1 MLILGQNL
9 QLHYDYGDGRNYL
22 TSTIEM
28 FKPDEYGAT
37 FFFFDMDY
45 NYQEGDKST
54 SLAYLE
60 LARYI
65 SIPVDKFS
73 VTIQYNDGIIGENYA
88 WSAPL
93 GPVWL
98 GGLSYPLDLGFITLN
113 TDVLFR
119 KSRNSD
125 APDAQL
131 TIVWNKKFLNDKLTF
146 MGFFD
151 LWSQDKMTEDGKEPV
166 LLTEPQLWYGVSKH
180 LSIGGEIELSKNF
193 VSDDFEIMPTLG
205 LKWQF

>member
-1 MLILGQNL
+1 MKRTCLAVIFILPMILVAQNL
-9 QLHYDYGDGRNYL
+9 QLHYDFGEDRDYF

-45 NYQEGDKST
+45 NFQEGDKSA

-60 LARYI
+60 IARYI
-65 SIPVDKFS
+65 SLPFDKFS
-73 VTIQYNDGIIGENYA
+73 ATIQYNDGLVGDNYF

-113 TDVLFR
+113 TDVLMR
-119 KSRNSD
+119 KYRNSD

-131 TIVWNKKFLNDKLTF
+131 TIVWTNKFINEKLSFT
-146 MGFFD
+146 GFFD
-151 LWSQDKMTEDGKEPV
+151 LWIQDNGSDEKEAV
-166 LLTEPQLWYGVSKH
+166 LLTEPQLWYKLSNH
-180 LSIGGEIELSKNF
+180 LSIGGEVEFSKNF
-193 VSDDFEIMPTLG
+193 V
-205 LKWQF
+205 

>member
-1 MLILGQNL
+1 MKRTCLAVIFILPMILVAQNL
-9 QLHYDYGDGRNYL
+9 QLHYDFGEDRDYF

-45 NYQEGDKST
+45 NYQHGEKSA

-60 LARYI
+60 IARYI
-65 SIPVDKFS
+65 SLPFDKFS
-73 VTIQYNDGIIGENYA
+73 ATVQYNDGVAPWG
-88 WSAPL
+88 PL

-98 GGLSYPLDLGFITLN
+98 GGLSYPIDLGFITLN
-113 TDVLFR
+113 TDVLLR
-119 KSRNSD
+119 KYRGSD

-131 TIVWNKKFLNDKLTF
+131 TIVWNKKLLNDKLTF

-151 LWSQDKMTEDGKEPV
+151 LWSQDNAKDEKEPV
-166 LLTEPQLWYGVSKH
+166 LLTEPQLWYG
-180 LSIGGEIELSKNF
+180 
-193 VSDDFEIMPTLG
+193 LG
-205 LKWQF
+205 DH